1 MVPMKIFQQTLIAF
15 VAMLIAISLPAS
27 AQFSFFTKPA
37 QNENNAA
44 FKRVQEAFP
53 FNFTQE
59 NNQVILT
66 WEILPEYYLYRDK
79 IVITPSEDAK
89 IGRIIMREGVSH
101 EDEFFGKVKIFTDSV
116 NVTVPVLEATNGSTL
131 KITFQGCAEAGF
143 CYPPTTMSIP
153 LSVVAPHNLTMQSTG
168 ADSEQISA
176 TTGDAK
182 KTDQDPLSTQREQ
195 TSAVNTTQVTV
206 SELSENW
213 WQPLVFFALGIGLA
227 FTPCVLPMYPIL
239 TGIVLGG
246 QPKTH
251 AQTFKLSML
260 YIQGMALTYTLLG
273 LVVASAGL
281 QFQAALQHPVVLI
294 SLSVLFVL
302 LAASMFGAFNL
313 QLPAS
318 LQTKLSELSNQ
329 QEDGNAMGVFTMG
342 AISGLICSPCTTA
355 PLSGALLYV
364 AQSGD
369 LLTGGVTLYALAL
382 GMGVPL
388 LIAAMFGNKLL
399 PQAGAWMDKVKA
411 FFGFILL
418 AAPLFLLERILIETV
433 SLGLWI
439 VWLVVISTWL
449 FHVSRQ
455 NRVSWLSSIFAVL
468 AILGLTSATQLG
480 FYQFIKP
487 NEQAVPSLNFIS
499 INSMEDLERE
509 LAAAKASNKSVLL
522 DFYADWCVACKE
534 IEKYTFKNPEVAAE
548 LQHMV
553 LLKADVTANAPKDVT
568 LLNANGVFGLPTVDF
583 WNAEGEALKNARMT
597 GVLSAQEFLT
607 HLRTFNI
614 IPAERN

>member
-1 MVPMKIFQQTLIAF
+1 MKIFQQALIAF
-15 VAMLIAISLPAS
+15 IAMLIALSLPVS
-27 AQFSFFTKPA
+27 AQFSFFTNQA
-37 QNENNAA
+37 QSENNTA

-53 FNFTQE
+53 FNFIQE

-79 IVITPSEDAK
+79 IVITSSEDAK
-89 IGRIIMREGVSH
+89 IGRIIMREGVSY

-116 NVTVPVLEATNGSTL
+116 NVTVPILEATNASTL

-153 LSVVAPHNLTMQSTG
+153 LSAVAPNNLSTQTSDT
-168 ADSEQISA
+168 AQTE
-176 TTGDAK
+176 K
-182 KTDQDPLSTQREQ
+182 KEIAEQDPLSAQREQ
-195 TSAVNTTQVTV
+195 TSAVNTTQITV
-206 SELSENW
+206 SKLSENW

-251 AQTFKLSML
+251 AQTFKLAML

-281 QFQAALQHPVVLI
+281 QFQAAFQHPAVLI

-302 LAASMFGAFNL
+302 LAASMFGAFSL

-329 QEDGNAMGVFTMG
+329 QEGGNAMGVFAMG

-418 AAPLFLLERILIETV
+418 AAPLFLLERILPETV

-439 VWLVVISTWL
+439 VWLVIISTWL

-455 NRVSWLSSIFAVL
+455 NRVSWLSSIFAVI
-468 AILGLTSATQLG
+468 AILGLASATQLG

-487 NEQAVPSLNFIS
+487 SEQTVPSLNFIS
-499 INSMEDLERE
+499 IDSMNDLERE
-509 LAAAKASNKSVLL
+509 LAAAKANNKSVLL

-553 LLKADVTANAPKDVT
+553 LLKADVTANAPEDVA

-583 WNAEGEALKNARMT
+583 WNAEGQALKNARMT

-607 HLRTFNI
+607 HLKTFNI
-614 IPAERN
+614 IRAERN